1 MSDQTKIILI
11 ICALVLFVILLII
24 LIHNARKSS
33 LKKDIDESQIRFN
46 TIKTIPLLFKIRKA
60 QAIAKGNEETAQ
72 KVKIYCDKYEEA
84 QKHIDEIA
92 NSFEAVEDEY
102 AAKNYKVCKELLTD
116 IINKLTESEKEVEEI
131 DNFLE
136 QFSEEETALRENSTK
151 LKAKFLKLKQYAN
164 NNANNLTIAY
174 NGIEKKIEN
183 VEELFSQSEEFIYI
197 NDYNNASK
205 SLDLISESIIDIEKS
220 MLSLPELVRDTK
232 GVIPTL
238 LDEVNRQYALARQ
251 RGVYS
256 EHLKIKEEV
265 EKIEEA
271 LKEDLVILSLGNLG
285 DVKKHNEEYKL
296 KLNNL
301 LESIN
306 IENKDFNSL
315 KEKSDD
321 IATTINELK
330 NLYNYVS
337 KSYQNDKERFGI
349 DDIDTY
355 LADTLKSINEH
366 QASYMS
372 LNSEIVD
379 NNMPASKLML
389 EANELEKELLII
401 KEGLTEYKAKFD
413 KNTTDEQRAKSQLM
427 KLQVVL
433 NEVEVKVLEYHFP
446 AIAASYKD
454 DLIKGR
460 QMIQHIKD
468 LLNEIPLNIEEL
480 NNATKES
487 MEFVYTFYNNV
498 NNIVGMA
505 IMVENAIVSSNKYR
519 SSHPEVERDLSRA
532 ELCYLNGEYTKAL
545 TMAISCMERL
555 FPKNKENDYLENA

>member
-102 AAKNYKVCKELLTD
+102 AAKNYKLCRGLLTD

-285 DVKKHNEEYKL
+285 NVKKHNEEYKL

-321 IATTINELK
+321 IAATINELK

-349 DDIDTY
+349 DDIDAY

-389 EANELEKELLII
+389 EVNELEKELLII

>member
-197 NDYNNASK
+197 NDYNNATK

-349 DDIDTY
+349 DDIDAY